1 MLDSNS
7 SPKKLT
13 PQPKIHAETEGPS
26 SDTRKRKEFPVD
38 TNQPKKAPDR
48 VKDNIYPPIYIEEP
62 MTIWPAGNIFLNES
76 Y

>member
-7 SPKKLT
+7 APKKLT

-38 TNQPKKAPDR
+38 TNQPKKSLYR
-48 VKDNIYPPIYIEEP
+48 VKDNIYPPTFIEER
-62 MTIWPAGNIFLNES
+62 MTIWPAGNIFLIES